1 MATLRQVAALA
12 GVSAATVSRVMNGD
26 PRVRPELR
34 QRVEEAAHRLGYRPS
49 RPRNARSSSRMVALL
64 VPNVS
69 SPFYCSVLMGVEQE
83 AFARGYDLVLY
94 TTEGRSQENV
104 VERIQQANGVA
115 GLVVITPRHR
125 EEELFASQEG
135 SPPMVVVDHR
145 NTGSRYP
152 HVGVDNLRG
161 AHRAVQYLL
170 NQGYDSVGLI
180 TGPLSVQSALDRVRG
195 ARLALQEAGLE
206 LDPDLIWEGDFTQP
220 TGYRLVAERL
230 AAGKPLPRAIFCSND
245 LMALGALAALHE
257 HGLAVPDDVAV
268 MGYDDL
274 PLAAAAIPPLTTVRQ
289 PVAEMGA
296 IAFRMVIRLAAGEDL
311 ETERVLL
318 ETQLVERASA

>member
-1 MATLRQVAALA
+1 MATLRQVAELA
-12 GVSAATVSRVMNGD
+12 GVSAATASRVMNGD

-34 QRVEEAAHRLGYRPS
+34 RRVVEAATRLGYQPA
-49 RPRNARSSSRMVALL
+49 RPRRSRATSRMVALL

-69 SPFYCSVLMGVEQE
+69 SPFYCAVLMGVEQE

-104 VERIQQANGVA
+104 VERIQQTDGLA

-125 EEELFASQEG
+125 EEELFASQKG
-135 SPPMVVVDHR
+135 RLPMVVVDHR
-145 NTGSRYP
+145 NSGSRYP

-170 NQGYDSVGLI
+170 SKGYDPIGLI
-180 TGPLSVQSALDRVRG
+180 TGPLTIQSAIDRVRG

-206 LDPDLIWEGDFTQP
+206 LDPDLVWEGDFTQP

-230 AAGKPLPRAIFCSND
+230 RSGRPLPRAIFCAND

-257 HGLAVPDDVAV
+257 HGVSVPDDVAV

-274 PLAAAAIPPLTTVRQ
+274 PLAATAIPPLTTVRQ

>member
-1 MATLRQVAALA
+1 
-12 GVSAATVSRVMNGD
+12 
-26 PRVRPELR
+26 
-34 QRVEEAAHRLGYRPS
+34 
-49 RPRNARSSSRMVALL
+49 
-64 VPNVS
+64 
-69 SPFYCSVLMGVEQE
+69 MGVEQE

-104 VERIQQANGVA
+104 VERIQQTDGLA

-125 EEELFASQEG
+125 EEELFASQKG
-135 SPPMVVVDHR
+135 RLPMVVVDHR
-145 NTGSRYP
+145 NAGSRYP

-170 NQGYDSVGLI
+170 SKGYDPIGLI
-180 TGPLSVQSALDRVRG
+180 TGPLTIQSAIDRVRG

-206 LDPDLIWEGDFTQP
+206 LDPDLVWEGDFTQP

-230 AAGKPLPRAIFCSND
+230 RSGRPLPRAIFCAND

-257 HGLAVPDDVAV
+257 HGVSVPDDVAV

-274 PLAAAAIPPLTTVRQ
+274 PLAATAIPPLTTVRQ